1 MNCLLSGTVL
11 LAQQGAPAGL
21 EFLQFAPFVLIA
33 VMFYFMMLRPQ
44 QRERQIRE
52 SMLKALK
59 KNDRVVTIAG
69 ILGTVA
75 NLTPDGKEVMVK
87 VDDNVKLRMLRSSIQ
102 AVITDPAGTDSP
114 AAPS

>member
-1 MNCLLSGTVL
+1 MNGLFFGRAL
-11 LAQQGAPAGL
+11 LAQQAAPPGM

-33 VMFYFMMLRPQ
+33 VMFYFMMFRPQ
-44 QRERQIRE
+44 QRERQVRE

-75 NLTPDGKEVMVK
+75 NVTPDGKEVTVK

-102 AVITDPAGTDSP
+102 AVITEPTGSDPTAS
-114 AAPS
+114 AS